1 MNTTKLRSLINLF
14 ESRVPGVEYEE
25 NDKEVIALLV
35 SHDSQVYTKL
45 AQKIERIA
53 QLKEE
58 VSALE
63 EEVKQSAREDVA
75 GIFNAAD
82 AVKTRIIKTKSLIV
96 QISKDPEP
104 TKSPKYKD
112 ILAVLETKMTP
123 ELIAVLEQLK
133 KTMVTITQKAAGLK
147 VKSLD
152 EGTAGDLSA
161 RLDTLVNNW
170 GQQYD
175 QKLAALMQQAQA

>member
-1 MNTTKLRSLINLF
+1 MKTTQFRNLINLF
-14 ESRVPGVEYEE
+14 ESRVPGIEYEE

-45 AQKIERIA
+45 AQKVEKIA

-58 VSALE
+58 ISALE

-75 GIFNAAD
+75 GIFDAAD
-82 AVKTRIIKTKSLIV
+82 AVKTRIVKTKSLIV

-152 EGTAGDLSA
+152 EGAEAQLAD
-161 RLDTLVNNW
+161 RLNQLVQQW
-170 GQQYD
+170 GQRYD
-175 QKLAALMQQAQA
+175 QQLEQLEQAI

>member
-14 ESRVPGVEYEE
+14 EARNPDLEYQETE
-25 NDKEVIALLV
+25 KQVIAVLK
-35 SHDSQVYTKL
+35 SHNSQVYTKL
-45 AQKIERIA
+45 AQKVQKIA
-53 QLKEE
+53 QLEE
-58 VSALE
+58 EISLLKA
-63 EEVKQSAREDVA
+63 EVKQSTREDVA
-75 GIFNAAD
+75 ALFNAEDGA
-82 AVKTRIIKTKSLIV
+82 KTRIIQTLSFIL
-96 QISKDPEP
+96 QLSKDPEA

-112 ILAVLETKMTP
+112 ILAVMETKMTP

-133 KTMVTITQKAAGLK
+133 KTMVTVTQKEAGLK
-147 VKSLD
+147 IKELD
-152 EGTAGDLSA
+152 EGTAGDLFA